1 MKYFVTI
8 DDREL
13 EVTVEGD
20 RVTVDGTVVR
30 AELTAVPGT
39 PLKRLTI
46 DGKTLHWPMDRV
58 TDEGSGGRWVVAPL
72 GESWDVEVLDERAR
86 HIRQLTGSGRGKT
99 GGNVLKAPMPGLVV
113 RVEVQ
118 PGQAVVEGQGVV
130 VLEAMKM
137 ENELRASAAAT
148 VAAVRVAPGAAVEKG
163 DVLVEYSLAEG
174 A

>member
-39 PLKRLTI
+39 PLKQLTI
-46 DGKTLHWPMDRV
+46 DGKTLHWPMERAPD
-58 TDEGSGGRWVVAPL
+58 GRWVVAPL

-86 HIRQLTGSGRGKT
+86 HIRRLTGSGQRKSGE
-99 GGNVLKAPMPGLVV
+99 NVLKAPMPGLVV
-113 RVEVQ
+113 RVEVE
-118 PGQAVVEGQGVV
+118 PGQAVVEGQGIV

-137 ENELRASAAAT
+137 ENELRAAAAAT
-148 VAAVRVAPGAAVEKG
+148 VAAVRVVPGAAVEKG
-163 DVLVEYSLAEG
+163 DVLVEYLLDPSA
-174 A
+174 

>member
-30 AELTAVPGT
+30 AELTSVPGT
-39 PLKRLTI
+39 PLERLTI
-46 DGKTLHWPMDRV
+46 DGKTLHWPMHRAPD
-58 TDEGSGGRWVVAPL
+58 GHWVVSPL

-86 HIRQLTGSGRGKT
+86 HIRQLTGSGQGKS

-113 RVEVQ
+113 RVEVE
-118 PGQAVVEGQGVV
+118 PGQKVVEGQGVV

-137 ENELRASAAAT
+137 ENELRAPAAAT
-148 VAAVRVAPGAAVEKG
+148 VAVVRVVAGAAVEKG

>member
-39 PLKRLTI
+39 PLKQLTI
-46 DGKTLHWPMDRV
+46 DGKTLHWPMHRAPD
-58 TDEGSGGRWVVAPL
+58 GRWVVAPL
-72 GESWDVEVLDERAR
+72 GESWEVEVLDERAR
-86 HIRQLTGSGRGKT
+86 HIRRLTGSGRRKSGE
-99 GGNVLKAPMPGLVV
+99 NVLKAPMPGLVV
-113 RVEVQ
+113 RVEVE
-118 PGQAVVEGQGVV
+118 PGQAVVEGQGIV

-148 VAAVRVAPGAAVEKG
+148 VAAVRVVPGAAVEKG
-163 DVLVEYSLAEG
+163 DVLVEYSLGPSA
-174 A
+174 

>member
-1 MKYFVTI
+1 
-8 DDREL
+8 
-13 EVTVEGD
+13 
-20 RVTVDGTVVR
+20 
-30 AELTAVPGT
+30 
-39 PLKRLTI
+39 
-46 DGKTLHWPMDRV
+46 
-58 TDEGSGGRWVVAPL
+58 VVAPL

-99 GGNVLKAPMPGLVV
+99 SENVLKAPMPGLVV

>member
-30 AELTAVPGT
+30 AELTSVPGT
-39 PLKRLTI
+39 PLKQLTI
-46 DGKTLHWPMDRV
+46 DGKTLHWPMDRAA
-58 TDEGSGGRWVVAPL
+58 DGRWVVSPL
-72 GESWDVEVLDERAR
+72 GERWDVEVLDERAR
-86 HIRQLTGSGRGKT
+86 HIRQLTGTGGRGKSAE
-99 GGNVLKAPMPGLVV
+99 NVLKAPMPGLVV
-113 RVEVQ
+113 RVEVE
-118 PGQAVVEGQGVV
+118 PGQAVVEGQGIV

-163 DVLVEYSLAEG
+163 DVLVEYSLAGG

>member
-8 DDREL
+8 DGREL

-30 AELTAVPGT
+30 AELTSVPGT
-39 PLKRLTI
+39 PLKQLTI

-58 TDEGSGGRWVVAPL
+58 LEGGSRGRWMVAPL

-86 HIRQLTGSGRGKT
+86 HIRQLTGSGRGKSAE
-99 GGNVLKAPMPGLVV
+99 NVLKAPMPGLVV
-113 RVEVQ
+113 RVEVE

-148 VAAVRVAPGAAVEKG
+148 VAAVLVAPGAAVKKG

>member
-39 PLKRLTI
+39 PLKQLTI
-46 DGKTLHWPMDRV
+46 DGKTLHWPMDRAP
-58 TDEGSGGRWVVAPL
+58 DGRWVVAPL
-72 GESWDVEVLDERAR
+72 GESWEVEVLDERAR
-86 HIRQLTGSGRGKT
+86 HIRRLTGSGRRKSGE
-99 GGNVLKAPMPGLVV
+99 NVLKAPMPGLVV
-113 RVEVQ
+113 RVEVE
-118 PGQAVVEGQGVV
+118 PGQAVVEGQGIV

-148 VAAVRVAPGAAVEKG
+148 VAAVRVVPGVAVEKG
-163 DVLVEYSLAEG
+163 DVLVEYSLGPIA
-174 A
+174 